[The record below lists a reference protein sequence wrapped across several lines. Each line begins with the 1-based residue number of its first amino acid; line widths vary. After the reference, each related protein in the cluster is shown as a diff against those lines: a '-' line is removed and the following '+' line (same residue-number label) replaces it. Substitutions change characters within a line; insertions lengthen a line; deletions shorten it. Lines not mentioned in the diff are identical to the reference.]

1 MPAYPAWP
9 HPTALGFHSEWR
21 VAERRTGRERMDSP
35 TLQTLKDPILAGLA
49 LLLRVLMERMD
60 GYVGAECCGVIKHGI
75 AGSANPFSVRIHP
88 RSHCI

>member
-1 MPAYPAWP
+1 VRAHAASRSRACRTVGCVSVGAGGSTPSMPAYPAWP

-35 TLQTLKDPILAGLA
+35 TLQTLKDLVAFQ
-49 LLLRVLMERMD
+49 
-60 GYVGAECCGVIKHGI
+60 
-75 AGSANPFSVRIHP
+75 PFLGQDT